1 MIYWSFRILIHHV
14 VKRNFF
20 PFHTQPPELLFKVGE
35 KLEVI
40 DPRNQ
45 TLCRVATVN
54 RAEDFKLQI
63 HFDGWPSLYDY
74 WFDFDSTDIHPIGW
88 CQKTGHD
95 LEPPPSKSTFITYN
109 RLQVDIKS
117 TQLNYDNFYEK
128 SKHKHK
134 HKLLEDE
141 ILSTIYFIIHEKNS
155 HIIDSIN
162 SINHLSNLVAQWN
175 QCTKFCP
182 SYRDI

>member
-128 SKHKHK
+128 SKHKH
-134 HKLLEDE
+134 
-141 ILSTIYFIIHEKNS
+141 T
-155 HIIDSIN
+155 
-162 SINHLSNLVAQWN
+162 
-175 QCTKFCP
+175 
-182 SYRDI
+182 